1 MFVLTNFIFSKEV
14 RDLSRGQQ
22 VVDQN
27 QELLIGN
34 LSIAHKEGR
43 WEILESRLLVE
54 VAHVSLQVGDAV
66 AFPQCDLVILD
77 IRNRNILVD
86 DNLKHFHG
94 GDVSS
99 QSRERLLAAS
109 ANSNEKCIPTRALQ
123 FIGSDEEKFG
133 EDIYLQDSIDAAH
146 MRHCILK

>member
-54 VAHVSLQVGDAV
+54 IAHVSFQVRDAV
-66 AFPQCDLVILD
+66 AFPQCDLVKLKISK
-77 IRNRNILVD
+77 RN
-86 DNLKHFHG
+86 
-94 GDVSS
+94 
-99 QSRERLLAAS
+99 
-109 ANSNEKCIPTRALQ
+109 T
-123 FIGSDEEKFG
+123 
-133 EDIYLQDSIDAAH
+133 
-146 MRHCILK
+146 